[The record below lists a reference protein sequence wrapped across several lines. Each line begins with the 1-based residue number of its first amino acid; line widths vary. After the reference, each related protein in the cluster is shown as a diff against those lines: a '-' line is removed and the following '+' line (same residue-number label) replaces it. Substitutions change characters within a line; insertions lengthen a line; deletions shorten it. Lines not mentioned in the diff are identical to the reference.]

1 MADDDENDEFDEN
14 VEADDMFEY
23 VVSQVCKH
31 KALQCIKSCRRT
43 TISNFFTFHFSVASH
58 FTQASWIF

>member
-31 KALQCIKSCRRT
+31 KALQSEMYKILSQ
-43 TISNFFTFHFSVASH
+43 NYY
-58 FTQASWIF
+58 Q